1 MKIRNPFKDNWG
13 RWKDDISIK
22 EKFIWNL
29 VSVMVGMAFG
39 LALANFIFQR
49 NEKTNSTI
57 TIEMK
62 IGILILSFV
71 FTLGIMYGAINM
83 FIKFGLFRNPF
94 KDKWGR
100 WKDDVSRKEQ
110 IIWNFFIIMGGLIL
124 VNILREFISNN
135 I

>member
-1 MKIRNPFKDNWG
+1 
-13 RWKDDISIK
+13 
-22 EKFIWNL
+22 
-29 VSVMVGMAFG
+29 
-39 LALANFIFQR
+39 
-49 NEKTNSTI
+49 
-57 TIEMK
+57 MK

-110 IIWNFFIIMGGLIL
+110 IIWNLFIITGGMLL
-124 VNILREFISNN
+124 VIISREFFNV
-135 I
+135 

>member
-1 MKIRNPFKDNWG
+1 
-13 RWKDDISIK
+13 
-22 EKFIWNL
+22 L
-29 VSVMVGMAFG
+29 
-39 LALANFIFQR
+39 LYCTY
-49 NEKTNSTI
+49 EKTNTTI

-71 FTLGIMYGAINM
+71 FTLGILYGAINM

>member
-1 MKIRNPFKDNWG
+1 
-13 RWKDDISIK
+13 
-22 EKFIWNL
+22 
-29 VSVMVGMAFG
+29 
-39 LALANFIFQR
+39 
-49 NEKTNSTI
+49 
-57 TIEMK
+57 MK
-62 IGILILSFV
+62 IGIFILLVV
-71 FTLGIMYGAINM
+71 FTVGIMYGAIIM

>member
-1 MKIRNPFKDNWG
+1 
-13 RWKDDISIK
+13 
-22 EKFIWNL
+22 
-29 VSVMVGMAFG
+29 
-39 LALANFIFQR
+39 
-49 NEKTNSTI
+49 
-57 TIEMK
+57 MK

-83 FIKFGLFRNPF
+83 FIKLGLFRNPF

>member
-1 MKIRNPFKDNWG
+1 
-13 RWKDDISIK
+13 
-22 EKFIWNL
+22 
-29 VSVMVGMAFG
+29 
-39 LALANFIFQR
+39 
-49 NEKTNSTI
+49 
-57 TIEMK
+57 MK

-71 FTLGIMYGAINM
+71 LTLGIMFGAINM
-83 FIKFGLFRNPF
+83 VFKFGLFRNPF

-110 IIWNFFIIMGGLIL
+110 FIWNFFIIMGGLIL